1 MSKFIE
7 TQRRQYDMEAGQWSV
22 NNRNPVVGVF
32 DLHNNWQDYI
42 YLFLDNK
49 QDTKNKIM
57 LDFGCGPGRNIVKY
71 NELFYRI
78 DGVDL
83 SLKNLENALLWIK
96 KNNCKS
102 GNLFL
107 CGGSDIRF
115 ISECQYDFVMSTI
128 CFQHICVYDIRKS
141 YLREF
146 FRVLK
151 SGGVLTM
158 QMGFGGRP
166 GKERH
171 TAAYKD
177 NVHDASGTN
186 GQFDVSVMNELEV
199 KEDLDEIGFVD
210 FKFHIRPV
218 GPGDC
223 HKNWIF
229 FNAKKP

>member
-7 TQRRQYDMEAGQWSV
+7 MQRRQYENEANHWSL
-22 NNRNPVVGVF
+22 NNRDPVVGTF
-32 DLHNNWQDYI
+32 DLHNNWKEYI
-42 YLFLDNK
+42 YLFLDNIN
-49 QDTKNKIM
+49 DTQNKIM

-71 NELFYRI
+71 NKLFKRI

-83 SLKNLENALLWIK
+83 CLKNLENALLWIN
-96 KNNCKS
+96 KNNCNS

-115 ISECQYDFVMSTI
+115 ICDSQYDFVMSTI

-141 YLREF
+141 YLKEF

-166 GKERH
+166 GREQH

-177 NVHDASGTN
+177 NVNEAHGTN
-186 GQFDVSVMNELEV
+186 GQFDVSVMSELEV

-218 GPGDC
+218 GPGDF
-223 HKNWIF
+223 HKYWIF